1 MKIIGHRG
9 ARGLAPENTL
19 LSIGHALDHHVDEIE
34 VDVRITADNVAVLHH
49 NRDIRVGEIKR
60 CIATTNFGELRKIK
74 SDLATLE
81 EALDF
86 IHSQCPLIIEVKP
99 GEPIQPVVKVL
110 RQYFASGRHMPAGIL
125 LESKSQRTLREIHQ
139 VLPDVE
145 LVVAEKW
152 SGVKAHFRAKELG
165 ATRLAMRSWWLYRGF
180 LKAMQRRGY
189 KMSVYTMNDPKKV
202 AKWQPYLDGVFTDY
216 PDRYEKQ

>member
-60 CIATTNFGELRKIK
+60 RIATRNFGELRKIK